1 MNITFKLNYQDFS
14 IIRKQLFFYKLLTK
28 YIDKARH
35 IEAVYFSVSAKLNKI
50 DPDSSCKSLTILV
63 QTNCGSI
70 NGNEYIIK
78 FGELTNAFWRVDQN
92 LASWFFG
99 DLEFGELVIWRVG
112 FLAS

>member
-1 MNITFKLNYQDFS
+1 MNITFKLNYQDLS

-35 IEAVYFSVSAKLNKI
+35 IEADYFSVSAKLINKI
-50 DPDSSCKSLTILV
+50 DPDSSCKSLIILV

-78 FGELTNAFWRVDQN
+78 FGELTNAFWRVDQ
-92 LASWFFG
+92 
-99 DLEFGELVIWRVG
+99 R